1 MVCGCNSGRG
11 GRLSEKEMTAVLVD
25 LKLLESK
32 VDHFFLRNPDSSKVA
47 FRYLQHQVFKKHK
60 TDSTTY
66 YESYEYYLARKK
78 QLIKILE
85 DASKRL
91 EEAQESLLQK
101 TSVE

>member
-1 MVCGCNSGRG
+1 
-11 GRLSEKEMTAVLVD
+11 MTAVLVD

-47 FRYLQHQVFKKHK
+47 YRYLQHQVFKKHQ
-60 TDSTTY
+60 TDSATY

-85 DASKRL
+85 NASKQL
-91 EEAQESLLQK
+91 ESAQEDLLK
-101 TSVE
+101 KAPIE

>member
-11 GRLSEKEMTAVLVD
+11 KRLSEKEMTAVLVD

-47 FRYLQHQVFKKHK
+47 YRYLQHQVFEKHK

-85 DASKRL
+85 NASKQL
-91 EEAQESLLQK
+91 ENAQEDLLK
-101 TSVE
+101 KAPVE

>member
-1 MVCGCNSGRG
+1 M
-11 GRLSEKEMTAVLVD
+11 LVD

-47 FRYLQHQVFKKHK
+47 YRYLQHQVFKKHK

-85 DASKRL
+85 NASKQL
-91 EEAQESLLQK
+91 ENAQEDLLK
-101 TSVE
+101 KAPVE

>member
-1 MVCGCNSGRG
+1 
-11 GRLSEKEMTAVLVD
+11 MTSLIVD

-47 FRYLQHQVFKKHK
+47 FRYLQHEVFKKHK
-60 TDSTTY
+60 TDSATY

-91 EEAQESLLQK
+91 EDTQENLLQK
-101 TSVE
+101 KTVE